1 MKNNFLKNYYVRIFV
16 NIILSAVVFLVITLF
31 LIYNFVIVQN
41 TNIVD
46 RNANKINANE
56 NFLSLFIALVFGVVV
71 FTITFVLLE
80 RKKYISMIEIYNAI
94 NRISSGNIT
103 EEIVIDTNDEFS
115 AMAEDLNVMQ
125 IRISELLESERES
138 EKQKNELITN
148 IAHDLRTPL
157 TSILG
162 YLEIIETNEKLT
174 DEQKKNYVNIAYE
187 KSKRL
192 EVLIEDLFA
201 FTKLNYGKLSLKIE
215 RFDMV
220 KLIEQLIQELYPLFE
235 KAEIS
240 YEFDSSEENLLVE
253 ADPKLM
259 VRLFENLINNA
270 IKYGREGKKII
281 IKLVKNVDDTFYVS
295 IINYGRVIPKESI
308 KRLFDKFYRVDT
320 SRNSKVS
327 GSGLGL
333 AIAKNIVD
341 LHKGNLSVKSDKNG
355 TEFKVTLKINNDN
368 EDENIYND

>member
-1 MKNNFLKNYYVRIFV
+1 MKNSFLKNYYVKIFI
-16 NIILSAVVFLVITLF
+16 NIILSSIVFLVISLF
-31 LIYNFVIVQN
+31 LIYNFVISQ
-41 TNIVD
+41 
-46 RNANKINANE
+46 NANKINAGE
-56 NFLSLFIALVFGVVV
+56 NFLSLFIALIFGVVV

-80 RKKYISMIEIYNAI
+80 RKKYNSMIEIYNAI
-94 NRISSGNIT
+94 KRISNGNIV

-115 AMAEDLNVMQ
+115 TMAEDLNVMQ
-125 IRISELLESERES
+125 IRIRELLESERES

-162 YLEIIETNEKLT
+162 YLEIIETNKNLT

-215 RFDMV
+215 KFDMV

-240 YEFDSSEENLLVE
+240 YEFESSEESLLVE

-270 IKYGREGKKII
+270 IKYGKEGKKIV
-281 IKLVKNVDDTFYVS
+281 IKLVKNLDDTFFVS
-295 IINYGRVIPKESI
+295 VINYGRAIPKESI
-308 KRLFDKFYRVDT
+308 KRLFDKFYRVDA
-320 SRNSKVS
+320 SRNSQVS

-355 TEFKVTLKINNDN
+355 TEFKVTLKISYEG
-368 EDENIYND
+368 EDENIYNE

>member
-1 MKNNFLKNYYVRIFV
+1 MRIFI

-41 TNIVD
+41 VNIVD
-46 RNANKINANE
+46 RNDNINANE
-56 NFLSLFIALVFGVVV
+56 KFLSLFIALVFGVVV

-94 NRISSGNIT
+94 NRISNGNIT

-115 AMAEDLNVMQ
+115 TMAEDLNVMQ
-125 IRISELLESERES
+125 IRIRELLESERES

-215 RFDMV
+215 KFDMV

-240 YEFDSSEENLLVE
+240 YEFNSSEESLLVE

-281 IKLVKNVDDTFYVS
+281 IKLVKNMDDTFFVS

-355 TEFKVTLKINNDN
+355 TEFKVTLKINSDN